1 MQLITFLTEQTIICN
16 VHCSSKKRIL
26 ELISEL
32 LAEQLAIS
40 PALIFD
46 ALCSR
51 ERVGS
56 TGIGSGIALPHGK
69 LENEIL
75 PKARGVFVQLEN
87 AIAYDAPDNQPVD
100 LLFALLIPEQH
111 CQDYKDTLQNIAE
124 LLSDKVLCRQLRA
137 TRNHTALCQ
146 LLFQDIKS
154 TIEEVDFNFISPRL

>member
-32 LAEQLAIS
+32 LAQQLTIS
-40 PALIFD
+40 PALIFE

-69 LENEIL
+69 LENEFL

-87 AIAYDAPDNQPVD
+87 AIAFDAPDNQPVD
-100 LLFALLIPEQH
+100 LLFALLIPEQN
-111 CQDYKDTLQNIAE
+111 CQEYGNTLHNIAE
-124 LLSDKVLCRQLRA
+124 LLSDKVFCRQLRA
-137 TRNHTALCQ
+137 AKNHFALCQ

-154 TIEEVDFNFISPRL
+154 TIEEVDINLISPRL